1 MLGCVV
7 VGADAVG
14 VVATF
19 PYTCSY
25 AFFHMYVY
33 MYLSSTSGGNK
44 DDYYVVRTNVKDKGQ
59 IS

>member
-25 AFFHMYVY
+25 AFFHMYVC

-44 DDYYVVRTNVKDKGQ
+44 DDY
-59 IS
+59 